1 MIEFEKVWENG
12 IVSFDTCCLGRMYEW
27 EYRYAINIK
36 DAVSFLNRMEK
47 LWETEINV
55 QEFLK
60 QRKEIKESIYDQKYT
75 KGIFKYLNKK
85 PIPWNKIDGTMKRW
99 ESKGF
104 SKEFQDEILK
114 VYGKKILTEVEYTNI
129 VDVSKNTWISIDL
142 ESLFDDIL
150 KSDGLSLS
158 DDEKEK
164 LQTRYN
170 SGVMCPGSR
179 DSGKKNGNRYNDLYI
194 WELLKKKAKKEKLNI
209 IFVTV
214 DTKDDWF
221 ENGNPRSEYID
232 EFTTE
237 TGQEIII
244 LTLSKFWEYCKTFLD
259 ISVDEFIKISSIR
272 EQLEE
277 KYDDAY
283 EEDICKQIEDLLYES
298 DEIKDILENKI
309 DCCVDMPVLD
319 QLDETTIKNIE
330 VIDVDDENA
339 YIAVYLETEASFDA
353 LNYTSG
359 ENWSPGS
366 GKVFLSITVSA
377 TIPVVWSSEDT
388 ERKVLADEVNVEDIT
403 EINVQDSNSSCDEEY
418 EDDEYY
424 EEYEDD
430 GYYE

>member
-1 MIEFEKVWENG
+1 MIEFEEVWENG

-27 EYRYAINIK
+27 EYRYAVNIK
-36 DAVSFLNRMEK
+36 DAVSFLYQIGK

-75 KGIFKYLNKK
+75 NGIFKYLKKK
-85 PIPWNKIDGTMKRW
+85 PIPWNKIYGTMKRW

-104 SKEFQDEILK
+104 SETFQNEILK
-114 VYGKKILTEVEYTNI
+114 VRGKKTLTEDEYTNI
-129 VDVSKNTWISIDL
+129 VDASKNTWNSIDL

-150 KSDGLSLS
+150 KFDDLSLS

-164 LQTRYN
+164 LQAKYN

-179 DSGKKNGNRYNDLYI
+179 DKGKKNGNKYNDLYI
-194 WELLKKKAKKEKLNI
+194 WELLKKKAKKEKRNI

-221 ENGNPRSEYID
+221 ENGNPRPEYID
-232 EFTTE
+232 EFTTK

-244 LTLSKFWEYCKTFLD
+244 LTLSKFWECCKAFLD
-259 ISVDEFIKISSIR
+259 IPVDEFIKISSIR
-272 EQLEE
+272 DQLEE
-277 KYDDAY
+277 KYDDYY

-298 DEIKDILENKI
+298 DEIKDILENKLE
-309 DCCVDMPVLD
+309 CCVDMLVLD
-319 QLDETTIKNIE
+319 QLLETTIKNIE
-330 VIDVDDENA
+330 VIGVDDENA
-339 YIAVYLETEASFDA
+339 YIVVYLETEASFDA
-353 LNYTSG
+353 LNHTCG
-359 ENWSPGS
+359 EDWSPGS
-366 GKVFLSITVSA
+366 GEVFLLITASA

-388 ERKVLADEVNVEDIT
+388 ERKVLADEVNVEYIT
-403 EINVQDSNSSCDEEY
+403 EINVQGSNFSCG
-418 EDDEYY
+418 